1 MDPACVMFEITET
14 AALEDLPGARALMIE
29 IRELGCGFVLD
40 DFGVG
45 FSSFYYLRELPVD
58 VVKIDGS
65 FIRNLS
71 ESSDDLILVN
81 ALCSVAR
88 GFGKKITAE
97 FVESA
102 EILALIEKMDI
113 DYAQG
118 YYIGKPAPAATFFMK
133 SDSE

>member
-1 MDPACVMFEITET
+1 
-14 AALEDLPGARALMIE
+14 MIE
-29 IRELGCGFVLD
+29 IKELGCGFVLD

-102 EILALIEKMDI
+102 EILSLIEKMDI

-118 YYIGKPAPAATFFMK
+118 YYIGKPAPRNSLPIMK
-133 SDSE
+133 VTRFSAVCFLDTTG

>member
-1 MDPACVMFEITET
+1 M
-14 AALEDLPGARALMIE
+14 
-29 IRELGCGFVLD
+29 D

-71 ESSDDLILVN
+71 KSSDDLILVN

-88 GFGKKITAE
+88 GFGKRITAE
-97 FVESA
+97 FVETS
-102 EILALIEKMDI
+102 EILALIEEMDI

-118 YYIGKPAPAATFFMK
+118 YYIGKPAPAKDFLI
-133 SDSE
+133 SRGIY